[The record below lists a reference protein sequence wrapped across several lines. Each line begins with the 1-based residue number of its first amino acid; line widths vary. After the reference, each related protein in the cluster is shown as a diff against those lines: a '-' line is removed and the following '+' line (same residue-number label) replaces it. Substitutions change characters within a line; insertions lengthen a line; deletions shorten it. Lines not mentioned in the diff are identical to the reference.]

1 MNGVNKVIIVGTL
14 GRDPEMKQ
22 LTNGGYITN
31 LSLAT
36 SEKWQDKSTG
46 QPVEKTEWHRVVLFG
61 KLAEI
66 SGQYLKKGRHVY
78 IEGKLQTRKW
88 QDQSGQDRYSTEIVV
103 DNSGVMQMLGGS
115 NQSSHEDS
123 QSYEPSPST
132 QRKSNSTMGNP
143 NPTSFKP
150 SSDSY
155 DSFNDDIPF

>member
-103 DNSGVMQMLGGS
+103 DNAGVMQMLGGS
-115 NQSSHEDS
+115 TQSSHEDS
-123 QSYEPSPST
+123 KSYDPSQST

-150 SSDSY
+150 SSNSY
-155 DSFNDDIPF
+155 DGFDDQIPF

>member
-14 GRDPEMKQ
+14 GRDPEVKQ

-36 SEKWQDKSTG
+36 SEKWQDKNTD
-46 QPVEKTEWHRVVLFG
+46 QPTEKTEWHRVVMFG

-66 SGQYLKKGRHVY
+66 AGQYLKKGRPVY

-103 DNSGVMQMLGGS
+103 DNGGVMQMLGGS
-115 NQSSHEDS
+115 NQTAYDDS
-123 QSYEPSPST
+123 RSQVTSKATQGKAMPAIGTST
-132 QRKSNSTMGNP
+132 
-143 NPTSFKP
+143 PTAFKP
-150 SSDSY
+150 SSNSF
-155 DSFNDDIPF
+155 DSFDDEIPF